1 MFNKY
6 LLIERIKWVVY
17 NWLYEYS
24 RSAFMTYDSS
34 VNNEQYSV
42 EVNIIRP
49 SDKKSDYLSS
59 SMQWDIAQG
68 SCNQCEE
75 SIFISVFSQEH
86 KLMPVG
92 ILKKVVSELVKQLQL
107 ADMMEV
113 LKMTGQQKLLD
124 DDEWD
129 ELVSTALL
137 EITEKKLEVDKT
149 F

>member
-1 MFNKY
+1 
-6 LLIERIKWVVY
+6 
-17 NWLYEYS
+17 
-24 RSAFMTYDSS
+24 
-34 VNNEQYSV
+34 
-42 EVNIIRP
+42 
-49 SDKKSDYLSS
+49 
-59 SMQWDIAQG
+59 
-68 SCNQCEE
+68 
-75 SIFISVFSQEH
+75 
-86 KLMPVG
+86 MPVG